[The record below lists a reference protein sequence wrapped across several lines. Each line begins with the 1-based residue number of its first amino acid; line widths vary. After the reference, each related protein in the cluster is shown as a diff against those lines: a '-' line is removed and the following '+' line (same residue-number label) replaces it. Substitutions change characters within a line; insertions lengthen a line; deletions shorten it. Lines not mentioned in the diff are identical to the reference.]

1 MDQGNRSPGSHFTTE
16 WGCPVPEGVAVY
28 RLPETGTLYLKTEE
42 NGVTVTPWKGT
53 ERRTR

>member
-1 MDQGNRSPGSHFTTE
+1 MDQGNRSQAVIFTTE

>member
-1 MDQGNRSPGSHFTTE
+1 MDQGNRSPGSHFHD
-16 WGCPVPEGVAVY
+16 GMGMPVPEGVAVY